1 MLELLP
7 GILIFIVFFIAIGV
21 MIAKSGQDKD
31 SRKVDIEIIDNALK
45 DDDEIASAKQP
56 KPSLINDLADGSV
69 EHTIYTCYLEG
80 KCAAEILRDSRL
92 AEWKSKGKIYDKV
105 IYIEYVGI
113 QMIKEGVIDST
124 KKKLKIDHTLKAIG
138 NVDPICPCC
147 NIRLDK
153 KPTNKK
159 KCPNCGSIIY
169 VRIRPHD
176 REKVLVSETQAKQI
190 KRQWNQYRNR

>member
-1 MLELLP
+1 LELLP

-45 DDDEIASAKQP
+45 DDVEIASAKQP
-56 KPSLINDLADGSV
+56 KPSLINKLADGSV

-92 AEWKSKGKIYDKV
+92 AEWKSKGKIYDKI
-105 IYIEYVGI
+105 IYIEYIGI
-113 QMIKEGVIDST
+113 QMIKEGIVDST
-124 KKKLKIDHTLKAIG
+124 KKKLKIDHTLEAIG
-138 NVDPICPCC
+138 NIDPICPCC
-147 NIRLDK
+147 NFRLDK
-153 KPTNKK
+153 KPNNKK
-159 KCPNCGSIIY
+159 KCPNCASMIY

-176 REKVLVSETQAKQI
+176 REKVLVSENQAIQI
-190 KRQWNQYRNR
+190 KHQWEQYRNR

>member
-7 GILIFIVFFIAIGV
+7 GILIFIVFFIAVGV

-45 DDDEIASAKQP
+45 DDVEIASAKQP
-56 KPSLINDLADGSV
+56 KPSLINKLAVGSV

-92 AEWKSKGKIYDKV
+92 AEWKSKGKIYDKI
-105 IYIEYVGI
+105 IYIEYIGI
-113 QMIKEGVIDST
+113 QMIKEGIVDST
-124 KKKLKIDHTLKAIG
+124 KKKLKIDHTLEAIG
-138 NVDPICPCC
+138 NIDPICPCC
-147 NIRLDK
+147 NFRLDK
-153 KPTNKK
+153 KPNNNK
-159 KCPNCGSIIY
+159 KCPNCASIIY

-176 REKVLVSETQAKQI
+176 REKVLVSENQAIQI
-190 KRQWNQYRNR
+190 KHQWEQYRNR

>member
-7 GILIFIVFFIAIGV
+7 GILILIVFLIAVGF

-31 SRKVDIEIIDNALK
+31 SRKVDIEIIDNTLK
-45 DDDEIASAKQP
+45 NDVEIVSAKEP
-56 KPSLINDLADGSV
+56 RPSLFSDLAVGSV

-92 AEWKSKGKIYDKV
+92 AEWKSKGKIYDKI
-105 IYIEYVGI
+105 IYIEYIGI
-113 QMIKEGVIDST
+113 QMIKEGIVDTT
-124 KKKLKIDHTLKAIG
+124 KKKLEIDHTLKAIG

-147 NIRLDK
+147 NFRLDK
-153 KPTNKK
+153 KPNNKK

-169 VRIRPHD
+169 VCIRPHD
-176 REKVLVSETQAKQI
+176 REKVLASETQAIQI
-190 KRQWNQYRNR
+190 KHQWEQYRNR